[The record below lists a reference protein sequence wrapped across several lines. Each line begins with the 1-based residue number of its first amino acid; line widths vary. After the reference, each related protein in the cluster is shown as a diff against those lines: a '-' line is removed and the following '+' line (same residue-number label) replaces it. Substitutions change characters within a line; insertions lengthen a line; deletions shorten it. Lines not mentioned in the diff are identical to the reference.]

1 MRGDDSL
8 PVQSVNSG
16 LYLPLQEKKNWDLAL
31 FNFQKEQWVNFKMH
45 VGVKA
50 DTCTGMHKE
59 T

>member
-16 LYLPLQEKKNWDLAL
+16 LYLPLQEKKHWDLAL

-45 VGVKA
+45 VILL
-50 DTCTGMHKE
+50 E
-59 T
+59 